1 MNRVLRELLE
11 AVVLALIVFMVIQTS
26 VRNFKV
32 DGSSMNP
39 TLEGGQYLMVN
50 KLVYFQLD
58 MVRLS
63 RIVPFW
69 KVDRPD
75 RRFAVHPPQR
85 GEVIVFHFP
94 RDTSKDFVK
103 RVIALPGDTIELRR
117 GKVIINDSFQEEPY
131 ITRKGS
137 SSMAPLRLKA
147 KEYFVMGDNRRSSN
161 DSRSWGP
168 VPESLVLGKVWF
180 VYWPFSSLRVLNN
193 FSWAPQQIFR

>member
-1 MNRVLRELLE
+1 MNRVFRELVE

-69 KVDRPD
+69 RAERPD
-75 RRFAVHPPQR
+75 SRFVRIGLRCPRERR
-85 GEVIVFHFP
+85 
-94 RDTSKDFVK
+94 
-103 RVIALPGDTIELRR
+103 L
-117 GKVIINDSFQEEPY
+117 
-131 ITRKGS
+131 TR
-137 SSMAPLRLKA
+137 
-147 KEYFVMGDNRRSSN
+147 
-161 DSRSWGP
+161 
-168 VPESLVLGKVWF
+168 
-180 VYWPFSSLRVLNN
+180 
-193 FSWAPQQIFR
+193 

>member
-1 MNRVLRELLE
+1 MNRVVRELLE

-63 RIVPFW
+63 RIIPFW
-69 KVDRPD
+69 KEERPD
-75 RRFAVHPPQR
+75 SRFAVHPPQR

-94 RDTSKDFVK
+94 RDTRKDFVK
-103 RVIALPGDTIELRR
+103 RVIGLPGAVTSGSPCPHQIAWPRSAA
-117 GKVIINDSFQEEPY
+117 SFRSRY
-131 ITRKGS
+131 
-137 SSMAPLRLKA
+137 AP
-147 KEYFVMGDNRRSSN
+147 RSQH
-161 DSRSWGP
+161 
-168 VPESLVLGKVWF
+168 
-180 VYWPFSSLRVLNN
+180 
-193 FSWAPQQIFR
+193 A

>member
-26 VRNFKV
+26 IRNFKV

-103 RVIALPGDTIELRR
+103 RVIGLPGDTIEIRD
-117 GKVIINDSFQEEPY
+117 GKV
-131 ITRKGS
+131 
-137 SSMAPLRLKA
+137 
-147 KEYFVMGDNRRSSN
+147 FV
-161 DSRSWGP
+161 
-168 VPESLVLGKVWF
+168 
-180 VYWPFSSLRVLNN
+180 NN
-193 FSWAPQQIFR
+193 SYQ